1 MRYNMGSPFVC
12 EMSWRKWTDFTKR
25 QKVGVVEYKANNKT
39 TNNME
44 IEQNIKEAFDA
55 CAKVRNEKAKLYGNA
70 WRMVDYYTLVHITFN
85 KLRCTKGAEKEVCT
99 VIYNYSLF
107 ASVQYFCGIGILDE
121 LEDEAATIKQL
132 VEEADNNI
140 KNIVSKKSDVYC
152 SEWMYCPKAFLADM
166 MRLKITRLYHLKF
179 HAPWQVKRGEL
190 YNEAITDALRDL
202 GGYAILY
209 LARTAL
215 DEEREKKAEKA
226 KKADTQTV

>member
-1 MRYNMGSPFVC
+1 
-12 EMSWRKWTDFTKR
+12 
-25 QKVGVVEYKANNKT
+25 
-39 TNNME
+39 ME
-44 IEQNIKEAFDA
+44 IEQNIREAFDA
-55 CAKVRNEKAKLYGNA
+55 CEKIRDEKAKLYGNA

-99 VIYNYSLF
+99 AIYNYSLF

-152 SEWMYCPKAFLADM
+152 SEWMYCPKVFLADM
-166 MRLKITRLYHLKF
+166 MRLKITRLHHLRF
-179 HAPWQVKRGEL
+179 HVPWDVKRREL

-215 DEEREKKAEKA
+215 DEEREKKA
-226 KKADTQTV
+226 KKEQTATTQAPKQ

>member
-1 MRYNMGSPFVC
+1 
-12 EMSWRKWTDFTKR
+12 
-25 QKVGVVEYKANNKT
+25 
-39 TNNME
+39 ME

>member
-1 MRYNMGSPFVC
+1 
-12 EMSWRKWTDFTKR
+12 
-25 QKVGVVEYKANNKT
+25 
-39 TNNME
+39 ME
-44 IEQNIKEAFDA
+44 IEQNIREAFDA
-55 CAKVRNEKAKLYGNA
+55 CEKVRNEKAKLYGNA

-85 KLRCTKGAEKEVCT
+85 KLRCTKEAEKEVFT
-99 VIYNYSLF
+99 AIYNYSLF

-152 SEWMYCPKAFLADM
+152 SEWMYCPKVFLADM

-179 HAPWQVKRGEL
+179 HAPWQVKRCEL
-190 YNEAITDALRDL
+190 YYEAITDALRDL

-215 DEEREKKAEKA
+215 DEEREKKA
-226 KKADTQTV
+226 KKEQTATTQTPKQ

>member
-1 MRYNMGSPFVC
+1 
-12 EMSWRKWTDFTKR
+12 
-25 QKVGVVEYKANNKT
+25 
-39 TNNME
+39 ME

-55 CAKVRNEKAKLYGNA
+55 CKKIRNEKAKLYGNA

-99 VIYNYSLF
+99 AIYNYSLF
-107 ASVQYFCGIGILDE
+107 ASVQHFCGIGILDE
-121 LEDEAATIKQL
+121 LEDEATTIKQL

-152 SEWMYCPKAFLADM
+152 SEWMYCPKVFLADM

-190 YNEAITDALRDL
+190 YDEAITDALRDL

-215 DEEREKKAEKA
+215 DEEREKKAQTA
-226 KKADTQTV
+226 TTQTQKQ